1 MNRMITCGLCAVLL
15 AGCECVPVETPKVE
29 APKEEIVIPE
39 AAPIPAIVAEPVV
52 APIVEPEPVAPVV
65 EAEEVVVEWS
75 VFDMIGSVIFVLTAF
90 AVGYILFF
98 TKKKPETAAPQPE
111 VSEEKPLDVS
121 EK

>member
-1 MNRMITCGLCAVLL
+1 MITCGLCAVLL
-15 AGCECVPVETPKVE
+15 AGCECVPVETPKVD
-29 APKEEIVIPE
+29 APKEEIIVPE

-52 APIVEPEPVAPVV
+52 VPVVEPVAPVV
-65 EAEEVVVEWS
+65 EAKEEEVVVEWS

-90 AVGYILFF
+90 ATGYILFF
-98 TKKKPETAAPQPE
+98 TKKKPETAEPQPE